1 MNCRLRV
8 KKLQNLSAALISVL
22 SYSALLTR
30 CLPTWHLLLL
40 SNHLSPQ
47 NKWLIH
53 AGIIISCSK
62 VYTGSVAGQKL
73 NSYATDPSN
82 VKTGNSTT

>member
-1 MNCRLRV
+1 M
-8 KKLQNLSAALISVL
+8 L

-53 AGIIISCSK
+53 AGIIISYSK
-62 VYTGSVAGQKL
+62 VHTGSVAGQKL